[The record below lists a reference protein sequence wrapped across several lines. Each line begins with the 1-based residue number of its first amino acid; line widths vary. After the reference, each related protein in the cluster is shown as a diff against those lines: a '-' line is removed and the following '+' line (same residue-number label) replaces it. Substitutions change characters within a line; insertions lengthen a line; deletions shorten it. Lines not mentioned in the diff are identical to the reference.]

1 MTIECT
7 KALTG
12 SQATFKKPQ
21 APNMYNAI
29 VHAKSLEVNAD
40 LPVGEKKRLQ
50 EIQSLAK
57 VKQGPEG
64 LCKDK
69 QEEMRNLLLEHCEIK
84 SSGVCF
90 NNAAAAHDLMCTSDR
105 IGRELDNLALRTGSY
120 GCFFLTQGHI
130 NNLGAATWYGS
141 DNSLNFWEDIQQSKT
156 TFKTVVVSVQGP
168 ARLAFKYETAIVSL
182 HGVKIVGWPTNI
194 PFVNPSAIG
203 IVTEIWQLR
212 DAWRNGTCH
221 WIKLTQSQLK
231 AYRTELEARQ
241 NAGEVTR
248 KKRKKTIRCRF
259 TQKALT
265 DHPEQEQGEQ
275 NTHHEQE
282 DSHSESTHK
291 CRDN

>member
-141 DNSLNFWEDIQQSKT
+141 DNSLNFWEDVIGRDPDEIAQLFEQWGCSRNQMCKGLQDWP
-156 TFKTVVVSVQGP
+156 SQGSG
-168 ARLAFKYETAIVSL
+168 L
-182 HGVKIVGWPTNI
+182 N
-194 PFVNPSAIG
+194 N
-203 IVTEIWQLR
+203 
-212 DAWRNGTCH
+212 
-221 WIKLTQSQLK
+221 
-231 AYRTELEARQ
+231 
-241 NAGEVTR
+241 
-248 KKRKKTIRCRF
+248 
-259 TQKALT
+259 
-265 DHPEQEQGEQ
+265 
-275 NTHHEQE
+275 
-282 DSHSESTHK
+282 
-291 CRDN
+291 